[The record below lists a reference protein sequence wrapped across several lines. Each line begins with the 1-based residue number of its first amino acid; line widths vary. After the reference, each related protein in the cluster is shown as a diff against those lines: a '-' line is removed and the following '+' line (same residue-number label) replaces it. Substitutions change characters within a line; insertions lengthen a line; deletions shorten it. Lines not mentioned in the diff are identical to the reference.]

1 MGWFSRK
8 IKDPVDGTLHVVA
21 VTQPPSHGRKV
32 SLEMDVVVSVPGHES
47 YADKWSHLVSI
58 DKVPQPGSVLPIE
71 ASSSDPK
78 RYEILWDQVPSND
91 DAAAAAAQRL
101 ADSMNAGAATGATYG
116 APAGQATDP
125 NAAIT
130 VGTPTVLTGEAA
142 ANVLRTVLGAA
153 SAGMTG
159 SGVAGSP
166 NVTVQR
172 SVSINGRPAQ
182 PGELAPIEQM
192 TGMDLDG
199 DGVIGPNP
207 NPPA

>member
-101 ADSMNAGAATGATYG
+101 ADSMNAGRQPGPPMAHPLAR
-116 APAGQATDP
+116 PP
-125 NAAIT
+125 I
-130 VGTPTVLTGEAA
+130 PT
-142 ANVLRTVLGAA
+142 
-153 SAGMTG
+153 
-159 SGVAGSP
+159 
-166 NVTVQR
+166 QR
-172 SVSINGRPAQ
+172 SRSELRPCSPEKPPRTCCAPFSARPARH
-182 PGELAPIEQM
+182 
-192 TGMDLDG
+192 
-199 DGVIGPNP
+199 DGVRCGRLSQRDSSAVGQHQW
-207 NPPA
+207 PPRPTG